1 MHALAEYIISVSAA
15 AILCGILNSLML
27 KGAAKEIMK
36 LVSGLFLAFCV
47 ISPVSNIRLPELTA
61 VGEEIRSEAETA
73 AEIGEAHTREA
84 LADSISRQ
92 LEAYILDKAEEM
104 GLHLDAEIVLGSEE
118 TFLPERV
125 VLSGEAAPGIQKQ
138 LIREIAEDLGIP
150 EEDVQWSGRQ

>member
-47 ISPVSNIRLPELTA
+47 ISPVSDIRLPELTA

-73 AEIGEAHTREA
+73 AEIGEAHTLKA

-104 GLHLDAEIVLGSEE
+104 GLHLDAEIFLGSEE